1 MSKNLVPAVDGM
13 FTMDFDN
20 PQLIGGRDK
29 VTGSYY
35 FPKDLS
41 GSDPHSVGTEDRSGA
56 SIHSWNNL
64 ELYNSKLPSSAPL
77 IK

>member
-20 PQLIGGRDK
+20 PQLGGRDK

-41 GSDPHSVGTEDRSGA
+41 GSDPYSVELKTVKWCFYPQLEQSGVIQQQVTLQRS
-56 SIHSWNNL
+56 
-64 ELYNSKLPSSAPL
+64 L